1 MKGKISY
8 YIIELE
14 TGFKDGYYSR
24 KSVALTAL
32 SNWDKKRSY
41 LDHAL
46 VPTINEPYI
55 PNEMHLPTRHHF
67 QKRSNK

>member
-8 YIIELE
+8 YIIEVE
-14 TGFKDGYYSR
+14 TGFKDGYFNY
-24 KSVALTAL
+24 KTAAICALN
-32 SNWDKKRSY
+32 NWNKKRSY
-41 LDHAL
+41 LDHAI
-46 VPTINEPYI
+46 VQTNEQPYI